1 MIGKLLWSESMK
13 PIKIIGAKQNN
24 LKDIT
29 VEIPKHKLT
38 VFTGR
43 SGSGKSS
50 LVFNTIAAESERLL
64 NETYSTYIQNQLQHY
79 DKPIVDRIENL
90 PVSMVI
96 GQDRIGGNSR
106 STVGTISDIYSGVRL
121 LWSRIGTPFVGY
133 SMDFSFNNTNGMC
146 KTCDGLGYIED
157 IDLNELLHFDRSLNE
172 DAINFPS
179 FSPDS
184 WRGKRYLYSG
194 LFDNN
199 KKLKDY
205 TKEELDTFLYQE
217 PIKLKNPPSNWPK
230 TAKFEGLIYRFR
242 RSFLIN
248 DTYEKKKFIKDVNR
262 IVTEQVCPDCHGKRL
277 NDKILSCKINDLNIA
292 EFCDLTI
299 DDEIQFLKEIKD
311 DKAKYIIEPLVKQLE
326 ALKRIGLG
334 YLTLSRET
342 TTLSGGESQRI
353 KLIRHLNSP
362 LTDLVYIIDEPS
374 VGLHPEDIENIN
386 QIMLSIRDKGNT
398 VLVVE
403 HDPDVIKIADYCVD
417 IGPGSGNHGGEIIF
431 TGKYNALLKADTP
444 TGQALSR
451 VHQFKPN
458 VRTASDFINIEH
470 ITKNNLKDVSTR
482 IPKGVLTAITGVAG
496 SGKST
501 LVQTGLRNRADTI
514 YIDQKPVHAT
524 NRSNLLTY
532 LNLFDDIRNYY
543 SKATGLKKGM
553 FSYNSEG
560 ACPNCNGKGV
570 IKTELAF
577 MSDFVQVCDEC
588 HGDRYREEVRSAKV
602 NGYSIVDLLNLSV
615 DEAIGVIPI
624 DNVNKVLKSVVRT
637 GLGYMTLGQ
646 SLDTL
651 SGGESQRVKLSRYIN
666 ESVKNHLFIFDEPTT
681 GLHEEDIDT
690 LKLVFDYLI
699 DQGNTVIIIEHNLT
713 MMTYADWIVDIGP
726 YAGFAGGKVLYS
738 GLPKGILQVE
748 GSLTGKHLSRY
759 IK

>member
-1 MIGKLLWSESMK
+1 MK

-24 LKDIT
+24 LKDISLE
-29 VEIPKHKLT
+29 VPKHQLT

-64 NETYSTYIQNQLQHY
+64 NETYSTYIQNQLNHY
-79 DKPIVDRIENL
+79 DKPVVDRIENL

-121 LWSRIGTPFVGY
+121 LWSRIGQPFVGY

-146 KTCDGLGYIED
+146 KTCDGLGYVED

-172 DAINFPS
+172 DAIKFPS
-179 FSPDS
+179 FAPDT
-184 WRGKRYLYSG
+184 WRGKRYLNTG
-194 LFDNN
+194 LFDND

-205 TKEELDTFLYQE
+205 SKAEMDTFLYQE

-230 TAKFEGLIYRFR
+230 TAKYEGLIYRFR

-262 IVTEQVCPDCHGKRL
+262 IVTKQVCPDCHGQRL
-277 NDKILSCKINDLNIA
+277 NDKILSCKIEGLNIA
-292 EFCDLTI
+292 EFCDLTV
-299 DDEIQFLKEIKD
+299 DDEIKFLNKIND

-417 IGPGSGNHGGEIIF
+417 IGPGSGKHGGEIIF
-431 TGKYNALLKADTP
+431 TGKYQELLKGNSP
-444 TGQALSR
+444 TGKALSQPHVFKKEVR
-451 VHQFKPN
+451 VPN
-458 VRTASDFINIEH
+458 DYIALKN
-470 ITKNNLKDVSTR
+470 ITKNNLKDVSVN
-482 IPKGVLTAITGVAG
+482 IPKHVLTAVTGVAG

-501 LVQTGLRNRADTI
+501 LIQTGLREREDVV

-524 NRSNLLTY
+524 NRSNILTY
-532 LNLFDDIRNYY
+532 LDVFDDIRAYY
-543 SKATGLKKGM
+543 SKETGLKKGM

-577 MSDFVQVCDEC
+577 MSDFVQQCEVC
-588 HGDRYREEVRSAKV
+588 HGKRYRPEVLEAKIK
-602 NGYSIVDLLNLSV
+602 GYSIADMLELSV
-615 DEAIGVIPI
+615 EEAIDFFPI
-624 DNVNKVLKSVVRT
+624 ESVNEVLKSVKRT
-637 GLGYMTLGQ
+637 GLDYMTLGQ

-651 SGGESQRVKLSRYIN
+651 SGGESQRVKLSRYID
-666 ESVKNHLFIFDEPTT
+666 EGVKDKIFIFDEPTT
-681 GLHEEDIDT
+681 GLHEADIDN
-690 LKLVFDYLI
+690 LKRIFDYLI
-699 DQGNTVIIIEHNLT
+699 DEDNTVIVIEHNLT
-713 MMTYADWIVDIGP
+713 MMTYADWIIDIGP
-726 YAGFAGGKVLYS
+726 RAGLGGGKVLYS
-738 GLPKGILQVE
+738 GVPEEIIHKKI
-748 GSLTGKHLSRY
+748 SLTGKHLLRY
-759 IK
+759 VDNSN

>member
-1 MIGKLLWSESMK
+1 MK

-24 LKDIT
+24 LKDISLE
-29 VEIPKHKLT
+29 VPKHQLT

-64 NETYSTYIQNQLQHY
+64 NETYSTYIQNQLNHY
-79 DKPIVDRIENL
+79 DKPVVDRIENL

-121 LWSRIGTPFVGY
+121 LWSRIGQPFVGY

-146 KTCDGLGYIED
+146 KTCDGLGYVED

-172 DAINFPS
+172 DAIKFPS
-179 FSPDS
+179 FAPDT
-184 WRGKRYLYSG
+184 WRGKRYLNTG
-194 LFDNN
+194 LFDND

-205 TKEELDTFLYQE
+205 SKAEMDTFLYQE

-230 TAKFEGLIYRFR
+230 TAKYEGLIYRFR

-262 IVTEQVCPDCHGKRL
+262 IVTKQVCPDCHGQRL
-277 NDKILSCKINDLNIA
+277 NDKILSCKIEGLNIA
-292 EFCDLTI
+292 EFCDLTV
-299 DDEIQFLKEIKD
+299 DDEIKFLNKIND

-417 IGPGSGNHGGEIIF
+417 IGPGSGKHGGEIIF
-431 TGKYNALLKADTP
+431 TGKYQELLKGNSP
-444 TGQALSR
+444 TGKALSQPHVFKKEVR
-451 VHQFKPN
+451 VPN
-458 VRTASDFINIEH
+458 YYIALKN
-470 ITKNNLKDVSTR
+470 ITKNNLKDVSVN
-482 IPKGVLTAITGVAG
+482 IPKHVLTAVTGVAG

-501 LVQTGLRNRADTI
+501 LIQTGLCEREDVV

-524 NRSNLLTY
+524 NRSNILTY
-532 LNLFDDIRNYY
+532 LDVFDDIRAYY
-543 SKATGLKKGM
+543 SKETGLKKGM

-577 MSDFVQVCDEC
+577 MSDFVQQCEVC
-588 HGDRYREEVRSAKV
+588 HGKRYRPEVLEAKIKR
-602 NGYSIVDLLNLSV
+602 YSIADMLELSV
-615 DEAIGVIPI
+615 EEAIDFFPI
-624 DNVNKVLKSVVRT
+624 ESVNEVLKSVKRT
-637 GLGYMTLGQ
+637 GLDYMTLGQ

-651 SGGESQRVKLSRYIN
+651 SGGESQRVKLSRYID
-666 ESVKNHLFIFDEPTT
+666 EGVKDKIFIFDEPTT
-681 GLHEEDIDT
+681 GLHEADIDN
-690 LKLVFDYLI
+690 LKRIFDYLI
-699 DQGNTVIIIEHNLT
+699 DEDNTVIVIEHNLT
-713 MMTYADWIVDIGP
+713 MMTYADWIIDIGP
-726 YAGFAGGKVLYS
+726 RAGLGGGKVLYS
-738 GLPKGILQVE
+738 GVPEEIIHKKT
-748 GSLTGKHLSRY
+748 SLTGKHLLRY
-759 IK
+759 VDDSN

>member
-1 MIGKLLWSESMK
+1 MK

-24 LKDIT
+24 LKDISL
-29 VEIPKHKLT
+29 EIPKHQLT

-64 NETYSTYIQNQLQHY
+64 NETYSTYIQNQLNHY
-79 DKPIVDRIENL
+79 DKPVVDRIENL

-121 LWSRIGTPFVGY
+121 LWSRIGQPFVGY

-146 KTCDGLGYIED
+146 KTCDGLGYVED

-172 DAINFPS
+172 DAIKFPS
-179 FSPDS
+179 FAPNT
-184 WRGKRYLYSG
+184 WRGKRYLNTG
-194 LFDNN
+194 LFDND

-205 TKEELDTFLYQE
+205 SKEEMDTLLYQE

-230 TAKFEGLIYRFR
+230 TAKYEGLIYRFR

-248 DTYEKKKFIKDVNR
+248 DTFEKKKFIKGVNR
-262 IVTEQVCPDCHGKRL
+262 IVTKQVCPDCEGKRL
-277 NDKILSCKINDLNIA
+277 NDKILSCKIDGLNIA
-292 EFCDLTI
+292 EFCDLTV
-299 DDEIQFLKEIKD
+299 DDEIKFLNKIND
-311 DKAKYIIEPLVKQLE
+311 DKAQYIIEPLVKQLE

-374 VGLHPEDIENIN
+374 IGLHPEDIENIN

-417 IGPGSGNHGGEIIF
+417 IGPGSGKRGGEIIF
-431 TGKYNALLKADTP
+431 TGKYNELLKSNSP
-444 TGQALSR
+444 TGKALSQPHAFKEEVR
-451 VHQFKPN
+451 VSNDYIALKN
-458 VRTASDFINIEH
+458 
-470 ITKNNLKDVSTR
+470 ITKNNLKDVSVN
-482 IPKGVLTAITGVAG
+482 IPEHVLTAVTGVAG

-501 LVQTGLRNRADTI
+501 LIQTGLREREDVV

-532 LNLFDDIRNYY
+532 LDIFDDIRGYY
-543 SKATGLKKGM
+543 SKETGLKKGM

-577 MSDFVQVCDEC
+577 MSDFVQQCEVC
-588 HGDRYREEVRSAKV
+588 HGKRYRPEVLEAKV
-602 NGYSIVDLLNLSV
+602 KGYSIADMLELSV
-615 DEAIGVIPI
+615 EEAIDFFQI
-624 DNVNKVLKSVVRT
+624 DNVNQVLKSVKRT
-637 GLGYMTLGQ
+637 GLDYMTLGQ

-666 ESVKNHLFIFDEPTT
+666 EGVKDKIFIFDEPTT
-681 GLHEEDIDT
+681 GLHEADIDN
-690 LKLVFDYLI
+690 LKRIFDYLI
-699 DQGNTVIIIEHNLT
+699 DEDNTVIVIEHNLT
-713 MMTYADWIVDIGP
+713 MMTYADWIIDIGP
-726 YAGFAGGKVLYS
+726 RAGLGGGKVLYS
-738 GLPKGILQVE
+738 GVPKEIVHE
-748 GSLTGKHLSRY
+748 ETSLTGKHLLKY
-759 IK
+759 IDDSN

>member
-1 MIGKLLWSESMK
+1 MK

-24 LKDIT
+24 LKDISL
-29 VEIPKHKLT
+29 EIPKHQLT

-64 NETYSTYIQNQLQHY
+64 NETYSTYIQNQLNHY
-79 DKPIVDRIENL
+79 DKPVVDRIENL

-121 LWSRIGTPFVGY
+121 LWSRIGQPFVGY

-146 KTCDGLGYIED
+146 KTCDGLGYVED

-172 DAINFPS
+172 DAIKFPS
-179 FSPDS
+179 FAPDT
-184 WRGKRYLYSG
+184 WRGKRYLNTG
-194 LFDNN
+194 LFDND

-205 TKEELDTFLYQE
+205 SKEEMDTLLYQE

-230 TAKFEGLIYRFR
+230 TAKYEGLIYRFR

-248 DTYEKKKFIKDVNR
+248 DTFEKKKFIKDVNR
-262 IVTEQVCPDCHGKRL
+262 IVTKQVCPDCEGKRL
-277 NDKILSCKINDLNIA
+277 NDKILSCKIDGLNIA
-292 EFCDLTI
+292 EFCDLTV
-299 DDEIQFLKEIKD
+299 DDEIKFLNKIND
-311 DKAKYIIEPLVKQLE
+311 DKAQYIIEPLVKQLE

-374 VGLHPEDIENIN
+374 IGLHPEDIENIN

-417 IGPGSGNHGGEIIF
+417 IGPGSGKRGGEVIF
-431 TGKYNALLKADTP
+431 TGKYNELLKSNSP
-444 TGQALSR
+444 TGKALSQPHAFKEEVR
-451 VHQFKPN
+451 VSNDYIALKN
-458 VRTASDFINIEH
+458 
-470 ITKNNLKDVSTR
+470 ITKNNLKDVSVN
-482 IPKGVLTAITGVAG
+482 IPEHVLTAVTGVAG

-501 LVQTGLRNRADTI
+501 LIQTGLREREDVV

-532 LNLFDDIRNYY
+532 LDIFDDIRGYY
-543 SKATGLKKGM
+543 SKETGLKKGM

-577 MSDFVQVCDEC
+577 MSDFVQQCEVC
-588 HGDRYREEVRSAKV
+588 HGKRYRPEVLEAKV
-602 NGYSIVDLLNLSV
+602 KGYSIADMLELSV
-615 DEAIGVIPI
+615 EEAIDFFQI
-624 DNVNKVLKSVVRT
+624 DNVNQVLKSVKRT
-637 GLGYMTLGQ
+637 GLDYMTLGQ

-666 ESVKNHLFIFDEPTT
+666 EGVKDKIFIFDEPTT
-681 GLHEEDIDT
+681 GLHEADIDN
-690 LKLVFDYLI
+690 LKRIFDYLI
-699 DQGNTVIIIEHNLT
+699 DEDNTVIVIEHNLT
-713 MMTYADWIVDIGP
+713 MMTYADWIIDIGP
-726 YAGFAGGKVLYS
+726 RAGLGGGKVLYS
-738 GLPKGILQVE
+738 GVPKEIVHE
-748 GSLTGKHLSRY
+748 ETSLTGKHLLKY
-759 IK
+759 IDDSN

>member
-1 MIGKLLWSESMK
+1 MK

-24 LKDIT
+24 LKDISLE
-29 VEIPKHKLT
+29 VPKHQLT

-64 NETYSTYIQNQLQHY
+64 NETYSTYIQNQLNHY
-79 DKPIVDRIENL
+79 DKPVVDRIENL

-121 LWSRIGTPFVGY
+121 LWSRIGQPFVGY

-146 KTCDGLGYIED
+146 KTCDGLGYVED

-172 DAINFPS
+172 DAIKFPS
-179 FSPDS
+179 FAPDT
-184 WRGKRYLYSG
+184 WRGKRYLNTG
-194 LFDNN
+194 LFDND

-205 TKEELDTFLYQE
+205 SKAEMDTFLYQE

-230 TAKFEGLIYRFR
+230 TAKYEGLIYRFR

-262 IVTEQVCPDCHGKRL
+262 IVTKQVCPDCHGQRL
-277 NDKILSCKINDLNIA
+277 NDKILSCKIEGLNIA
-292 EFCDLTI
+292 EFCDLTV
-299 DDEIQFLKEIKD
+299 DDEIKFLNKIND

-417 IGPGSGNHGGEIIF
+417 IGPGSGKHGGEIIF
-431 TGKYNALLKADTP
+431 TGKYQELLKGNSP
-444 TGQALSR
+444 TGKALSQPHVFKKEVR
-451 VHQFKPN
+451 VPN
-458 VRTASDFINIEH
+458 DYIALKN
-470 ITKNNLKDVSTR
+470 ITKNNLKDVSVN
-482 IPKGVLTAITGVAG
+482 IPKHVLTAVTGVAG

-501 LVQTGLRNRADTI
+501 LIQTGLHEREDVV

-524 NRSNLLTY
+524 NRSNILTY
-532 LNLFDDIRNYY
+532 LDVFDDIRAYY
-543 SKATGLKKGM
+543 SKETGLKKGM

-577 MSDFVQVCDEC
+577 MSDFVQQCEVC
-588 HGDRYREEVRSAKV
+588 HGKRYRPEVLEAKIK
-602 NGYSIVDLLNLSV
+602 GYSIADMLELSV
-615 DEAIGVIPI
+615 EEAIDFFPI
-624 DNVNKVLKSVVRT
+624 ESVNEVLKSVKRT
-637 GLGYMTLGQ
+637 GLDYMTLGQ

-651 SGGESQRVKLSRYIN
+651 SGGESQRVKLSRYID
-666 ESVKNHLFIFDEPTT
+666 EGVKDKIFIFDEPTT
-681 GLHEEDIDT
+681 GLHEADIDN
-690 LKLVFDYLI
+690 LKRIFDYLI
-699 DQGNTVIIIEHNLT
+699 DEDNTVIVIEHNLT
-713 MMTYADWIVDIGP
+713 MMTYADWIIDIGP
-726 YAGFAGGKVLYS
+726 RAGLGGGKVLYS
-738 GLPKGILQVE
+738 GVPEEIIHKKT
-748 GSLTGKHLSRY
+748 SLTGKHLLRY
-759 IK
+759 VDDSN

>member
-1 MIGKLLWSESMK
+1 MK

-24 LKDIT
+24 LKDISLE
-29 VEIPKHKLT
+29 VPKHQLT

-64 NETYSTYIQNQLQHY
+64 NETYSTYIQNQLNHY
-79 DKPIVDRIENL
+79 DKPVVDRIENL

-121 LWSRIGTPFVGY
+121 LWSRIGQPFVGY

-146 KTCDGLGYIED
+146 KTCDGLGYVED

-172 DAINFPS
+172 DAIKFPS
-179 FSPDS
+179 FAPDT
-184 WRGKRYLYSG
+184 WRGKRYLNTG
-194 LFDNN
+194 LFDND

-205 TKEELDTFLYQE
+205 SKAEMDTFLYQE

-230 TAKFEGLIYRFR
+230 TAKYEGLIYRFR

-262 IVTEQVCPDCHGKRL
+262 IVTKQVCPDCHGQRL
-277 NDKILSCKINDLNIA
+277 NDKILSCKIEGLNIA
-292 EFCDLTI
+292 EFCDLTV
-299 DDEIQFLKEIKD
+299 DDEIKFLNKIND

-417 IGPGSGNHGGEIIF
+417 IGPGSGKHGGEIIF
-431 TGKYNALLKADTP
+431 TGKYQELLKGNSP
-444 TGQALSR
+444 TGKALSQPHVFKKEVR
-451 VHQFKPN
+451 VPN
-458 VRTASDFINIEH
+458 DYIALKN
-470 ITKNNLKDVSTR
+470 ITKNNLKDVSVN
-482 IPKGVLTAITGVAG
+482 IPKHVLTAVTGVAG

-501 LVQTGLRNRADTI
+501 LIQTGLREREDVV

-524 NRSNLLTY
+524 NRSNILTY
-532 LNLFDDIRNYY
+532 LDVFDDIRAYY
-543 SKATGLKKGM
+543 SKETGLKRGM

-577 MSDFVQVCDEC
+577 MSDFVQQCEVC
-588 HGDRYREEVRSAKV
+588 HGKRYRPEVLEAKIK
-602 NGYSIVDLLNLSV
+602 GYSIADMLELSV
-615 DEAIGVIPI
+615 EEAIDFFPI
-624 DNVNKVLKSVVRT
+624 ESVNEVLKSVKRT
-637 GLGYMTLGQ
+637 GLDYMTLGQ

-651 SGGESQRVKLSRYIN
+651 SGGESQRVKLSRYID
-666 ESVKNHLFIFDEPTT
+666 EGVKDKIFIFDEPTT
-681 GLHEEDIDT
+681 GLHEADIDN
-690 LKLVFDYLI
+690 LKRIFDYLI
-699 DQGNTVIIIEHNLT
+699 DEDNTVIVIEHNLT
-713 MMTYADWIVDIGP
+713 MMTYADWIIDIGP
-726 YAGFAGGKVLYS
+726 RAGLGGGKVLYS
-738 GLPKGILQVE
+738 GVPEEIIHKKT
-748 GSLTGKHLSRY
+748 SLTGKHLLRY
-759 IK
+759 VDDSN